1 VIDDFTENV
10 DIAPTLC
17 EAMGIPVPL
26 QCDGLPLTPFLA
38 GDRPAHWR
46 SAAHYEWDWR
56 DALIPFGNWDWPW
69 QRTLEQRNL
78 AVVRTDTHAYVQI
91 GDGDW
96 LCFDLAADP
105 TWQTTV
111 TDPAVVLPLAQ
122 RMLVWR
128 QQHLDRT
135 LTGMLMRD
143 GGVGR
148 RPDPVAG
155 PYFTA

>member
-1 VIDDFTENV
+1 MMDS
-10 DIAPTLC
+10 
-17 EAMGIPVPL
+17 G
-26 QCDGLPLTPFLA
+26 
-38 GDRPAHWR
+38 RAH
-46 SAAHYEWDWR
+46 A
-56 DALIPFGNWDWPW
+56 WPW
-69 QRTLEQRNL
+69 QRSLERRNL
-78 AVVRTDTHAYVQI
+78 AVVRTDTHAYVQF

-96 LCFDLAADP
+96 ICFDLVADP
-105 TWQTTV
+105 GWQVTV

-143 GGVGR
+143 GGIGR
-148 RPDPVAG
+148 RPPPVAG